1 VRPAPAV
8 FLLFR
13 RRTSQHLRANIVSI
27 LTKWLMGALLALVL
41 LRALAWWL
49 QPRMAFYPRRGP
61 TPPPAPFAGFE
72 VTTADGVFLKGWTMP
87 SNETSPVIIYFCG
100 NAGNLSDRAD
110 LLSGF
115 AGKGVTLVAFNYRG
129 MGQSSGSPTEEGVYR
144 DATAIYRY
152 VTETLDVNPGR
163 VVLWGHSIGGAVA
176 AWLATQKPCAGLILE
191 STFRS
196 AKVMARRMLPVI
208 PVSLFLTYRFDNE
221 GLIAKLT
228 VPTFLIHGAADDIV
242 PAKDGQFLFALA
254 NQPKEF
260 WLLPQG
266 GHNDLYQVAGTTFY
280 NRIVEFSDRVSGRS
294 SP

>member
-1 VRPAPAV
+1 
-8 FLLFR
+8 
-13 RRTSQHLRANIVSI
+13 VSI
-27 LTKWLMGALLALVL
+27 LTKWLMGVLLALVL

-49 QPRMAFYPRRGP
+49 QPRMAFYHRRGP

-115 AGKGVTLVAFNYRG
+115 VGKGVTLVAFNYRG

-221 GLIAKLT
+221 GHMAKLT
-228 VPTFLIHGAADDIV
+228 VPTLLIHGAADDIV
-242 PAKDGQFLFALA
+242 PCDDSQSLYTLA
-254 NQPKEF
+254 YQPKEL
-260 WLLPQG
+260 WLIPQG
-266 GHNDLYQVAGTTFY
+266 GHNDLYEVAGSAFY
-280 NRIVEFSDRVSGRS
+280 DRIAGFADRVSSRS
-294 SP
+294 NP